1 MSKKAFQ
8 AIAEGLE
15 DAIAFS
21 KGAKTRGRVRKVRA
35 SDVDVA
41 ATRGKLGLS
50 QEQFAAAFGVSL
62 GTVRNWEQGRRTPDG
77 PALVLLT
84 VIEKSPRAVL
94 RAIWPGSKQR
104 QSRGVGAAQ
113 AVADRPTRIQR
124 PRRGMSRAQSPRK
137 HLPPRFTVTGRE

>member
-21 KGAKTRGRVRKVRA
+21 RGSKTRGRVRKVRG

-50 QEQFAAAFGVSL
+50 QEQFAGALS
-62 GTVRNWEQGRRTPDG
+62 TTPYSVVENYD
-77 PALVLLT
+77 
-84 VIEKSPRAVL
+84 IAVVH
-94 RAIWPGSKQR
+94 R
-104 QSRGVGAAQ
+104 
-113 AVADRPTRIQR
+113 
-124 PRRGMSRAQSPRK
+124 
-137 HLPPRFTVTGRE
+137 